1 MDLSENHKLFM
12 SQHEMIGTMFQYPP
26 FSTDAELYYEAEA
39 ALSLGEDLPDLPFEE
54 IVNMQLDKQK
64 DVMQKYGQEFE
75 EASLWMARFPFDADE
90 ATDMAMSMDGKSKD
104 EIEIHLATR
113 G

>member
-12 SQHEMIGTMFQYPP
+12 SQHELIGTMFQYPP
-26 FSTDAELYYEAEA
+26 FSTDAKLYFEAMN
-39 ALSLGEDLPDLPFEE
+39 ALSVGDDLPDLPFEE
-54 IVNMQLDKQK
+54 VINVQLDKQK
-64 DVMQKYGQEFE
+64 DVMQKYGQQFE

-90 ATDMAMSMDGKSKD
+90 AIDMAMSMDGKSKD